1 MKAEEVI
8 IDAVIEASRKL
19 PLDAV
24 KALEKAYEVEE
35 GNSKVVLKAILDNLD
50 LAGSLEIPLCQDTG
64 TILFYIS
71 HPVGFNQR
79 DFTKV
84 INQAVVAAT
93 KKGYLRQ
100 NSVDSLT
107 GENSGMNIGL
117 GHPSIHY
124 HEHGKK
130 SVEMKLMLKGGGGG
144 CCL

>member
-64 TILFYIS
+64 IKRGRF
-71 HPVGFNQR
+71 
-79 DFTKV
+79 
-84 INQAVVAAT
+84 
-93 KKGYLRQ
+93 KKYQ
-100 NSVDSLT
+100 FSS
-107 GENSGMNIGL
+107 S
-117 GHPSIHY
+117 PSAD
-124 HEHGKK
+124 
-130 SVEMKLMLKGGGGG
+130 
-144 CCL
+144 